1 MKMIE
6 YGGWILLGI
15 VLVVLI
21 AKGKVDINAL
31 IELTKLR
38 ETNKNLQALANSLSG
53 QLEEANKTL
62 AQAKNE
68 IKILQNKVATLTDQ
82 IKESGEQVAEQIQ
95 DSGKKVEETVKDTG
109 KQIET
114 TIQDKSDAVNQKI
127 DSAMSKV
134 KDVLDKYK
142 GFIKK

>member
-1 MKMIE
+1 MIE

-21 AKGKVDINAL
+21 AKGKVDINSL

-68 IKILQNKVATLTDQ
+68 IKNLQNKVATLTDQ

-95 DSGKKVEETVKDTG
+95 DSGKKVEDTVKDTG

-127 DSAMSKV
+127 DAAINKA